1 MWKVVKNSKWEK
13 VKLLKIQIPRWQ
25 YLKNYLIISSQV
37 WSSRRYNTIEIK
49 ITWSSGYI
57 FQK

>member
-13 VKLLKIQIPRWQ
+13 VRLLKIQIPRRQ

-37 WSSRRYNTIEIK
+37 WSSRRYHTIEIK